1 MSQIIRRPAV
11 YPSIIMMQRSR
22 SINHQVKSFLEI
34 KEDSVE
40 GLQLEVR
47 ELLRHLCFDDR
58 GASSVVCA
66 TAMKAV
72 MQLDR
77 LAVIVRRLDR
87 GGVKGEGV
95 ECVGEMGMEKC

>member
-1 MSQIIRRPAV
+1 MHAYHDGVTPV
-11 YPSIIMMQRSR
+11 GLDEPDHPSACCVSFHNHDAAIPV
-22 SINHQVKSFLEI
+22 HQVKSFLEI

-72 MQLDR
+72 MQLER
-77 LAVIVRRLDR
+77 LAVIVR
-87 GGVKGEGV
+87 
-95 ECVGEMGMEKC
+95 